1 MKLSRY
7 DVDSN
12 YDTRIQKNY
21 SAANFFLLTTA
32 PSRVSSTDK
41 CHSTDIQFSFD
52 VIKFINHKDASK
64 QVHFFLYRHDP
75 IHVFFVCTSMT

>member
-1 MKLSRY
+1 MALSRY

-12 YDTRIQKNY
+12 YDTRTQKNY

-32 PSRVSSTDK
+32 PSRVFSTDK
-41 CHSTDIQFSFD
+41 CHGTDIQFSYD

-64 QVHFFLYRHDP
+64 QVHFFCTDTTL
-75 IHVFFVCTSMT
+75 ITFFSYVRA